1 MEYLNLDLIKK
12 HLNIDEDFHDDDDYL
27 KILGDVAEQVT
38 ERHIDDSFG
47 LIMLKNHGKF
57 PPTLMQAMLL
67 LVGNYYN
74 NRESVA
80 FTGVSELPQ
89 SYLYLLSLY
98 QNYDGEEGLDRIYFY
113 NELNKLFNQANKNTD
128 EIADIRKHKI
138 SGGTWIDVDNGA
150 DSGYT
155 HVVNVDDVD
164 QGEY

>member
-1 MEYLNLDLIKK
+1 MEYLNLVLIKK

-27 KILGDVAEQVT
+27 TLLGDVVEQVT
-38 ERHIDDSFG
+38 ERHIDDSFQ

-98 QNYDGEEGLDRIYFY
+98 QNYDGEEGLD
-113 NELNKLFNQANKNTD
+113 NQANKNTD
-128 EIADIRKHKI
+128 DIADIRKYKI
-138 SGGTWIDVDNGA
+138 SGGTWIDVDNEA

-155 HVVNVDDVD
+155 YVVNVDDVD

>member
-1 MEYLNLDLIKK
+1 
-12 HLNIDEDFHDDDDYL
+12 
-27 KILGDVAEQVT
+27 
-38 ERHIDDSFG
+38 
-47 LIMLKNHGKF
+47 MLKNHGKF

-113 NELNKLFNQANKNTD
+113 NELNKLYNQANKNTD
-128 EIADIRKHKI
+128 DIADIKKHKI
-138 SGGTWIDVDNGA
+138 SGGTWIDVDNEA

-155 HVVNVDDVD
+155 HVVNVDDVN

>member
-38 ERHIDDSFG
+38 ERHIDDSFQ

-98 QNYDGEEGLDRIYFY
+98 QNYDGEEGLD
-113 NELNKLFNQANKNTD
+113 NQANKNTD
-128 EIADIRKHKI
+128 DIADIRKHKI
-138 SGGTWIDVDNGA
+138 SGGTWIVVDNEA

>member
-57 PPTLMQAMLL
+57 PLTLMQVMLL

-98 QNYDGEEGLDRIYFY
+98 QNYDGNEGLDRIYLY
-113 NELNKLFNQANKNTD
+113 NELNKLYKQANKNTD
-128 EIADIRKHKI
+128 DIADIRKHKI
-138 SGGTWIDVDNGA
+138 SGGTWINVDNEA

>member
-98 QNYDGEEGLDRIYFY
+98 QNYDGEEGLD
-113 NELNKLFNQANKNTD
+113 NQANKNTD
-128 EIADIRKHKI
+128 DIADIRKYKI
-138 SGGTWIDVDNGA
+138 SGGTWIDVDNEA

>member
-38 ERHIDDSFG
+38 ERHIDDSFQ

-98 QNYDGEEGLDRIYFY
+98 QNYDGEEGLD
-113 NELNKLFNQANKNTD
+113 NQANKNTD
-128 EIADIRKHKI
+128 DIADIKKHKI
-138 SGGTWIDVDNGA
+138 SGGTWIDVEQLEA

-155 HVVNVDDVD
+155 HVVNADDFD

>member
-57 PPTLMQAMLL
+57 PPTLIQAMLL

-89 SYLYLLSLY
+89 SYLCLLSLY
-98 QNYDGEEGLDRIYFY
+98 QNYDGEEGLDRIYLY
-113 NELNKLFNQANKNTD
+113 NELNKLYKQANKNTD
-128 EIADIRKHKI
+128 DIADIRKHKI
-138 SGGTWIDVDNGA
+138 SGGTWIDVDNEA

-155 HVVNVDDVD
+155 HVVNIDDID

>member
-27 KILGDVAEQVT
+27 TLLGDVVEQVT
-38 ERHIDDSFG
+38 ERHIDDSFQ
-47 LIMLKNHGKF
+47 LIMLKNRGKF

-89 SYLYLLSLY
+89 SYFYLLSLY
-98 QNYDGEEGLDRIYFY
+98 QNYG
-113 NELNKLFNQANKNTD
+113 NEINKLHDQADKNTD
-128 EIADIRKHKI
+128 EIADIKKHKI
-138 SGGTWIDVDNGA
+138 SGGTWINIDNEA

>member
-98 QNYDGEEGLDRIYFY
+98 QNYNGEEGLDRIYLY
-113 NELNKLFNQANKNTD
+113 NELNKLYKQANKNTD
-128 EIADIRKHKI
+128 DIADIRKHKI
-138 SGGTWIDVDNGA
+138 SGGTWIDADNEA

>member
-12 HLNIDEDFHDDDDYL
+12 HLNIDSDFHDDDDYL

-98 QNYDGEEGLDRIYFY
+98 QNYDGEKGLD
-113 NELNKLFNQANKNTD
+113 NQANKNTD
-128 EIADIRKHKI
+128 DIADIRKHKI
-138 SGGTWIDVDNGA
+138 SGGTWIAADNEA

>member
-27 KILGDVAEQVT
+27 TLLGDVVEQVT
-38 ERHIDDSFG
+38 ERHIDDSFQ
-47 LIMLKNHGKF
+47 LIMLKNRGKF

-67 LVGNYYN
+67 LIGNYYN

-98 QNYDGEEGLDRIYFY
+98 QNYG
-113 NELNKLFNQANKNTD
+113 NEINKLHDQADKNTD
-128 EIADIRKHKI
+128 EIKDIRKHKI
-138 SGGTWIDVDNGA
+138 SGGTWIDVDNEA

>member
-57 PPTLMQAMLL
+57 PATLMQAMLL

-98 QNYDGEEGLDRIYFY
+98 QNYGNEGLDKIYFY
-113 NELNKLFNQANKNTD
+113 NELNKLYNQANKNTD
-128 EIADIRKHKI
+128 DIADIRKHKI
-138 SGGTWIDVDNGA
+138 SGGTWIDVDNEA

>member
-1 MEYLNLDLIKK
+1 
-12 HLNIDEDFHDDDDYL
+12 
-27 KILGDVAEQVT
+27 
-38 ERHIDDSFG
+38 
-47 LIMLKNHGKF
+47 
-57 PPTLMQAMLL
+57 MQAMLL

-113 NELNKLFNQANKNTD
+113 NELNKLYNQANKNTD
-128 EIADIRKHKI
+128 DIADIKKHKI
-138 SGGTWIDVDNGA
+138 SGGTWIDVDNEA

-155 HVVNVDDVD
+155 HVVNVDDVN

>member
-98 QNYDGEEGLDRIYFY
+98 QNYGNEGLESI
-113 NELNKLFNQANKNTD
+113 
-128 EIADIRKHKI
+128 
-138 SGGTWIDVDNGA
+138 
-150 DSGYT
+150 
-155 HVVNVDDVD
+155 
-164 QGEY
+164 

>member
-38 ERHIDDSFG
+38 ERHIDDSFQ

-98 QNYDGEEGLDRIYFY
+98 QNYDGEEGLD
-113 NELNKLFNQANKNTD
+113 NQANKNTD
-128 EIADIRKHKI
+128 DIADIKKHKI
-138 SGGTWIDVDNGA
+138 SGGTWIDVEQLEA

-155 HVVNVDDVD
+155 HVVNVNDVD

>member
-12 HLNIDEDFHDDDDYL
+12 HLNIDSDFHDDDDYL

-98 QNYDGEEGLDRIYFY
+98 QNYDGEEGLDRIYLY
-113 NELNKLFNQANKNTD
+113 NELNKLYKQANKNTD
-128 EIADIRKHKI
+128 DIADIRKHKI
-138 SGGTWIDVDNGA
+138 SGGTWIAVDNEA